1 MSESDMRDRK
11 KTPDVAGAH
20 PGYATVSTKRKSEI
34 FFAARLDTSGK
45 SVPPQIVGRIRYVA
59 RMSECDMRERKKPR
73 MSLSLIRATPL
84 TECSPHERKRHAG
97 PEKDPG
103 CRWRSSG
110 LLLMII
116 EPVVRR

>member
-73 MSLSLIRATPL
+73 MSLALIRATANDHRAR
-84 TECSPHERKRHAG
+84 CSTMILGVCCIWNLATAG
-97 PEKDPG
+97 SLASKHLKVTP
-103 CRWRSSG
+103 
-110 LLLMII
+110 
-116 EPVVRR
+116 